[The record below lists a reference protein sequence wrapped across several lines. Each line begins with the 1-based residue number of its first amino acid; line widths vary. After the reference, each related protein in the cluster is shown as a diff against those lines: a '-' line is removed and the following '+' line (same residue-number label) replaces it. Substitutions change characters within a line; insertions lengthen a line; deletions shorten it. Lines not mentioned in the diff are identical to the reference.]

1 MLNNVKILST
11 CEIERYKNPFYWY
24 VTYKR
29 RIVMTKIDGFNGDF
43 QAKYNQTT
51 NVKKGGEQQKAPNS
65 LFGGNNSFSDFD
77 NKMSL
82 FTNSQFNKNLK
93 PDGGGRDFGFFDNL
107 KG

>member
-1 MLNNVKILST
+1 MA
-11 CEIERYKNPFYWY
+11 
-24 VTYKR
+24 
-29 RIVMTKIDGFNGDF
+29 KIDGFNGDF
-43 QAKYNQTT
+43 QAKGNQTT
-51 NVKKGGEQQKAPNS
+51 NVKKGSEQQKAPNS